1 VSTHDVPVI
10 TGRPAPSTAPPR
22 PLPIPGRLLL
32 GALFV
37 IGVVVAAPSG
47 FGVFWFVPYAGVGT
61 MLAIRRPRMSIG
73 WILLGIGWC
82 LALATVSVDSTADA
96 FATGRL
102 DPLTSGL
109 AVVTSIT
116 GAAGFL
122 LFATLAIV
130 FPSGRLPRGRW
141 RPIAALAIT
150 IGVVTVATEAVMP
163 VIKVNVWG
171 NASSIPVRNP
181 AAILPDLPLWQVV
194 TPDTTILPIIGL
206 MIVTVVSLVM
216 RYRGAVGTERQQLRW
231 LTAALAF
238 VVVAVLG
245 GFIVAQLVPAAGE
258 SGVVWLGAVVAFPCV
273 PIAVGIAVL
282 RYRLYEIDRIVSRTI
297 SYAAV
302 TAVLVAVFVGAILL
316 FQAVLAPVTG
326 ENTVAVAASTLVVA
340 ALFQPL
346 RRRIQGVVDHRF
358 NRARYD
364 AQRTA
369 EAFAD
374 RLRDQVDMDPLRADL
389 VATVD
394 ASLRPTL
401 AGIWLRD
408 RQEDAG

>member
-1 VSTHDVPVI
+1 
-10 TGRPAPSTAPPR
+10 
-22 PLPIPGRLLL
+22 
-32 GALFV
+32 
-37 IGVVVAAPSG
+37 
-47 FGVFWFVPYAGVGT
+47 
-61 MLAIRRPRMSIG
+61 
-73 WILLGIGWC
+73 
-82 LALATVSVDSTADA
+82 
-96 FATGRL
+96 
-102 DPLTSGL
+102 
-109 AVVTSIT
+109 
-116 GAAGFL
+116 
-122 LFATLAIV
+122 
-130 FPSGRLPRGRW
+130 
-141 RPIAALAIT
+141 
-150 IGVVTVATEAVMP
+150 
-163 VIKVNVWG
+163 
-171 NASSIPVRNP
+171 
-181 AAILPDLPLWQVV
+181 
-194 TPDTTILPIIGL
+194 
-206 MIVTVVSLVM
+206 
-216 RYRGAVGTERQQLRW
+216 
-231 LTAALAF
+231 
-238 VVVAVLG
+238 VLG